1 MMNILQKIN
10 KSQGPAKDEDMKKNR
25 ALFLTAVASGT
36 MLNPLNSSM
45 IALALHSI
53 QKDFHLS
60 FTTVSWLISSFYL
73 ASAVAQPVTGKIGDI
88 FGRKKTFLTGL
99 ILVAL
104 SAIGAP
110 LSSTFLMLLIM
121 RLFQSIG
128 SSAIY
133 PAGMALIRDH
143 IKERQASALAVLSIF
158 ASAMVALG
166 PTIGGFLIVLGN
178 WPAIFWV
185 NFPFI
190 ILSFLLG
197 WFLFPKDIKQDKAH
211 MKKLFSNLDFLGIGY
226 FAAGMVFFLWF
237 LLSFEGKIHY
247 LSGVVGILFFGLFV
261 WRELRV
267 KEPFIDIRIFKTHP
281 KLSMVYIQFIFLNIF
296 FYCLFFGLP
305 SYFQEGMGLSVQLSG
320 LLMLFMSGISIII
333 SSVTGKWIDRSGV
346 NQPIMVGS
354 FVSIIGALA
363 FILFFVNSSY
373 LGIGIILSIMGLSY
387 GIGNVVLQ
395 VAMVKESPKEIIGT
409 TSGLFQTCRYL
420 GSILSSIILGLIFG
434 KEVTAENMRIIGD
447 VLLITGIISF
457 LMSLWFSREKLNFRK
472 MRHVQ

>member
-1 MMNILQKIN
+1 
-10 KSQGPAKDEDMKKNR
+10 MKKNR

-53 QKDFHLS
+53 QKDFNLS
-60 FTTVSWLISSFYL
+60 FSTVSWLISSFYL

-99 ILVAL
+99 IIVAF
-104 SAIGAP
+104 SALGAP
-110 LSSTFLMLLIM
+110 LASTFMMLLVM

-133 PAGMALIRDH
+133 PSGMALIRDH
-143 IKERQASALAVLSIF
+143 IKDRQASALAVLSIF

-197 WFLFPKDIKQDKAH
+197 WYLFPKDRKQDKSH
-211 MKKLFSNLDFLGIGY
+211 MKELLSHLDFLGIGY

-237 LLSFEGKIHY
+237 LLSFEEKVHY
-247 LSGVVGILFFGLFV
+247 LSGIVGIIFFGLFA

-267 KEPFIDIRIFKTHP
+267 KEPFIDIRIFRIHP
-281 KLSMVYIQFIFLNIF
+281 KLSMVYIQFIILNIF

-305 SYFQEGMGLSVQLSG
+305 SYFQEGMGLSVELSG

-333 SSVTGKWIDRSGV
+333 SSVTGKWIDRTGV
-346 NQPIMVGS
+346 NQPIMVGA
-354 FVSIIGALA
+354 FISIIGALA
-363 FILFFVNSSY
+363 FMLFFVQSSY

-387 GIGNVVLQ
+387 GTGNVVLQ

-420 GSILSSIILGLIFG
+420 GSILASIILGLIFG
-434 KEVTAENMRIIGD
+434 KGITAESMKIVGE

-457 LMSLWFSREKLNFRK
+457 LMSLWFSRETLNFRK
-472 MRHVQ
+472 MRHI

>member
-1 MMNILQKIN
+1 
-10 KSQGPAKDEDMKKNR
+10 MKKNR

-53 QKDFHLS
+53 QKDFNLS
-60 FTTVSWLISSFYL
+60 FSTVSWLISSFYL

-99 ILVAL
+99 IIVAF
-104 SAIGAP
+104 SALGAP
-110 LSSTFLMLLIM
+110 LASTFMMLLVM

-133 PAGMALIRDH
+133 PSGMALIRDH
-143 IKERQASALAVLSIF
+143 IKDRQASALAVLSIF

-197 WFLFPKDIKQDKAH
+197 WYLFPKDRKQDKSH
-211 MKKLFSNLDFLGIGY
+211 MKELLSHLDFLGIGY

-237 LLSFEGKIHY
+237 LLSFEEKVHY
-247 LSGVVGILFFGLFV
+247 LSGIVGIIFFCLFA

-267 KEPFIDIRIFKTHP
+267 KEPFIDIRIFRIHP
-281 KLSMVYIQFIFLNIF
+281 KLSMVYIQFIILNIF

-305 SYFQEGMGLSVQLSG
+305 SYFQEGMGLSVELSG

-333 SSVTGKWIDRSGV
+333 SSVTGKWIDRTGV
-346 NQPIMVGS
+346 NQPIMVGA
-354 FVSIIGALA
+354 FISIIGALA
-363 FILFFVNSSY
+363 FMLFFVQSSY

-387 GIGNVVLQ
+387 GTGNVVLQ

-420 GSILSSIILGLIFG
+420 GSILASIILGLIFG
-434 KEVTAENMRIIGD
+434 KGITAESMKIVGE

-457 LMSLWFSREKLNFRK
+457 LMSLWFSRETLNFRK
-472 MRHVQ
+472 MRHI

>member
-1 MMNILQKIN
+1 MKTL
-10 KSQGPAKDEDMKKNR
+10 KKNR
-25 ALFLTAVASGT
+25 ALFLSAVASGT

-53 QKDFHLS
+53 QKDFQLS
-60 FTTVSWLISSFYL
+60 FSTVSWLISSFYL

-104 SAIGAP
+104 SALVAP
-110 LSSTFLMLLIM
+110 MSSTFLMLLLM
-121 RLFQSIG
+121 RLIQSIG

-133 PAGMALIRDH
+133 PSGMALIRDH
-143 IKERQASALAVLSIF
+143 IKDRQASALAVLSIF

-166 PTIGGFLIVLGN
+166 PTIGGFLIVFGN

-190 ILSFLLG
+190 IISFLLG
-197 WFLFPKDIKQDKAH
+197 WYMFPKDVKQNKARTKELLSH
-211 MKKLFSNLDFLGIGY
+211 LDFLGIG
-226 FAAGMVFFLWF
+226 FFSAGMVFFLWF
-237 LLSFEGKIHY
+237 LLSFEGKVHY
-247 LSGVVGILFFGLFV
+247 LSGVVGIIFFCLFV
-261 WRELRV
+261 RRELRV

-305 SYFQEGMGLSVQLSG
+305 SYFQEGMGLSVEMSG

-333 SSVTGKWIDRSGV
+333 SSVTGKWIDRTGV

-354 FVSIIGALA
+354 FISIIGALA
-363 FILFFVNSSY
+363 FILFFVHTSY

-434 KEVTAENMRIIGD
+434 KEVTAENMKIIGE
-447 VLLITGIISF
+447 VLLFTGIISF
-457 LMSLWFSREKLNFRK
+457 LMSLWFSRETFNYRK
-472 MRHVQ
+472 MRHV

>member
-1 MMNILQKIN
+1 
-10 KSQGPAKDEDMKKNR
+10 MKKNR
-25 ALFLTAVASGT
+25 SLFLTAVASGT

-53 QKDFHLS
+53 QKDFGLS

-99 ILVAL
+99 VLVAI
-104 SAIGAP
+104 SAFGAP
-110 LSSTFLMLLIM
+110 LSTSFLMLLVM
-121 RLFQSIG
+121 RMIQSIG

-133 PAGMALIRDH
+133 PSGMALIRDN
-143 IKERQASALAVLSIF
+143 IKDRQASALAVLSIF

-166 PTIGGFLIVLGN
+166 PTIGGFSIVWGG
-178 WPAIFWV
+178 WPAIFLV

-190 ILSFLLG
+190 IISFLLG
-197 WFLFPKDIKQDKAH
+197 WIMFPKDVKQDKAH
-211 MKKLFSNLDFLGIGY
+211 MKALFFNLDFLGILF

-237 LLSFEGKIHY
+237 LLSFETNIHV
-247 LSGVVGILFFGLFV
+247 LSGIIGILFFVLFA

-267 KEPFIDIRIFKTHP
+267 TEPFIDIRIFKSHP

-305 SYFQEGMGLSVQLSG
+305 SYFQEVLGLSVEHSG
-320 LLMLFMSGISIII
+320 LLMLFMSGVSILISTV
-333 SSVTGKWIDRSGV
+333 SGKWIDHAGV
-346 NQPIMVGS
+346 NRPIMIGS
-354 FVSIIGALA
+354 FISIIGALI
-363 FILFFVNSSY
+363 FTLFFVNATY
-373 LGIGIILSIMGLSY
+373 LIIGVILSILGLSY

-395 VAMVKESPKEIIGT
+395 VAMLKESPKEIIGT

-420 GSILSSIILGLIFG
+420 GSILSSIILGLVFG
-434 KEVTAENMRIIGD
+434 AGVSADHMKVIGG
-447 VLLITGIISF
+447 VLIVTGIISF
-457 LMSLWFSREKLNFRK
+457 LMSLWFSREEMKFGKLFYR
-472 MRHVQ
+472 

>member
-1 MMNILQKIN
+1 
-10 KSQGPAKDEDMKKNR
+10 MKKNR
-25 ALFLTAVASGT
+25 SLFLTAVASGT

-53 QKDFHLS
+53 QKDFGLS

-99 ILVAL
+99 VLVAM
-104 SAIGAP
+104 SAVGAP
-110 LSSTFLMLLIM
+110 LSKTFLMLLVM
-121 RLFQSIG
+121 RMIQSLG

-133 PAGMALIRDH
+133 PSGMALIRDN

-166 PTIGGFLIVLGN
+166 PTIGGFSIVWGG

-185 NFPFI
+185 NFPFVI
-190 ILSFLLG
+190 ISFLLG
-197 WFLFPKDIKQDKAH
+197 WYMFPKDVKQDKAQ
-211 MKKLFSNLDFLGIGY
+211 MKALFFNLDFLGIVF
-226 FAAGMVFFLWF
+226 FAAGMVFFLSF
-237 LLSFEGKIHY
+237 LLSFEAKVHY
-247 LSGVVGILFFGLFV
+247 LFGIVGILFFALFA

-267 KEPFIDIRIFKTHP
+267 KEPFIDIRIFKSHP
-281 KLSMVYIQFIFLNIF
+281 RLSLVYIQFIFLNIF

-305 SYFQEGMGLSVQLSG
+305 SYFQEVLGLSVEHSG
-320 LLMLFMSGISIII
+320 LLMLFMSGVSILISTIC
-333 SSVTGKWIDRSGV
+333 GKWVDRAGV
-346 NQPIMVGS
+346 NQPIMIGS
-354 FVSIIGALA
+354 FISIIGALI
-363 FILFFVNSSY
+363 FTLFFVAASY
-373 LGIGIILSIMGLSY
+373 VVIGIILSIMGLSY

-395 VAMVKESPKEIIGT
+395 VAMLKESPKEIIGT

-434 KEVTAENMRIIGD
+434 AKVSADNMKVIGG
-447 VLLITGIISF
+447 VLIITGIISF
-457 LMSLWFSREKLNFRK
+457 LMSLWFSREEIKLRK
-472 MRHVQ
+472 LFYR

>member
-1 MMNILQKIN
+1 
-10 KSQGPAKDEDMKKNR
+10 MKKNR

-60 FTTVSWLISSFYL
+60 FSTVSWLISSFYL

-88 FGRKKTFLTGL
+88 FGRKKTFLSGL

-104 SAIGAP
+104 SALGAP
-110 LSSTFLMLLIM
+110 LASTFIMLLVM
-121 RLFQSIG
+121 RLFQSVG

-133 PAGMALIRDH
+133 PSGMALIRDH
-143 IKERQASALAVLSIF
+143 IKDRQASALAVLSIF

-166 PTIGGFLIVLGN
+166 PTIGGFLIVIGN

-197 WFLFPKDIKQDKAH
+197 WYMFPKDQKQDKAH
-211 MKKLFSNLDFLGIGY
+211 RKELISHLDFLGIGY
-226 FAAGMVFFLWF
+226 FAAGMVLFLWF
-237 LLSFEGKIHY
+237 LLSFEGQIHY
-247 LSGVVGILFFGLFV
+247 FAGLVGIIFFCLFV
-261 WRELRV
+261 FRELRV
-267 KEPFIDIRIFKTHP
+267 KEPFIDIRIFRVHP

-305 SYFQEGMGLSVQLSG
+305 SYFQDGMGLSVEISG
-320 LLMLFMSGISIII
+320 MLMLFMSGVSIII
-333 SSVTGKWIDRSGV
+333 SSVTGKWIDRTGV

-354 FVSIIGALA
+354 FISIIGALA
-363 FILFFVNSSY
+363 FIFFFVDASY
-373 LGIGIILSIMGLSY
+373 IGIGIILSIMGLSY

-395 VAMVKESPKEIIGT
+395 VAMVKESPQAILGT

-420 GSILSSIILGLIFG
+420 GSILASIILGLIFG
-434 KEVTAENMRIIGD
+434 TDITAENMKIIGG
-447 VLLITGIISF
+447 VLLVTGIISF
-457 LMSLWFSREKLNFRK
+457 LMSLWFSRETLNFRR
-472 MRHVQ
+472 MRHV

>member
-1 MMNILQKIN
+1 
-10 KSQGPAKDEDMKKNR
+10 MKKNR

-60 FTTVSWLISSFYL
+60 FSTVSWLISSFYL

-99 ILVAL
+99 ILVAF
-104 SAIGAP
+104 SALGAP
-110 LSSTFLMLLIM
+110 LASTFLMLLVM

-133 PAGMALIRDH
+133 PSGMALIRDH
-143 IKERQASALAVLSIF
+143 IKDRQASALAVLSIF

-166 PTIGGFLIVLGN
+166 PTIGGFLIVWGN

-197 WFLFPKDIKQDKAH
+197 WYMFPKDRKQDKSH
-211 MKKLFSNLDFLGIGY
+211 MKELFSHLDFLGIGY

-237 LLSFEGKIHY
+237 LLSFEEKVHY
-247 LSGVVGILFFGLFV
+247 LSGIVGIIFFGLFV

-267 KEPFIDIRIFKTHP
+267 KEPFIDIRIFRIHP
-281 KLSMVYIQFIFLNIF
+281 KLSMVYIQFIILNIF

-305 SYFQEGMGLSVQLSG
+305 SYFQEGMGLSVEMSG
-320 LLMLFMSGISIII
+320 LLMLFMSGISIVI
-333 SSVTGKWIDRSGV
+333 STVTGKWIDQTGV
-346 NQPIMVGS
+346 NQPIMVGA
-354 FVSIIGALA
+354 FISIIGALA
-363 FILFFVNSSY
+363 FMLFFVQSSY

-420 GSILSSIILGLIFG
+420 GSILASIILGLIFG
-434 KEVTAENMRIIGD
+434 NGISAESMKIVGE
-447 VLLITGIISF
+447 VLLITGTISF
-457 LMSLWFSREKLNFRK
+457 LMSLWFSRATLNFRK
-472 MRHVQ
+472 IRHI